1 MGSLPAAVKA
11 EATAVGRA
19 GPVFRRTLNLLLPS
33 GIYCD
38 NGRSV
43 SAPTTPGKD
52 TQPMLSLL
60 TMPPAFGYSTLFLGL
75 ALEYLGLPIPGE
87 SILLVGGLLAGRGY
101 LRLNL
106 ALPLMLLAVL
116 AADSLWFWLGRRRGS
131 AVVRAACRFTRNSS
145 GCVSR
150 VERTYQRL
158 GLASILV
165 GKFLPGIRQLIPA
178 LAGTFRV
185 PYPLF
190 FLLDV
195 VGTSAWVLVFWM
207 VGRALG
213 GMPPWDLSPGALFF
227 AAASLAVV
235 GVVGWRVW
243 PRRRGDRGGPATGCG
258 DCGQQ
263 KERAASGE
271 PPVQRL
277 AAAPAG
283 PERSPRI
290 G

>member
-1 MGSLPAAVKA
+1 MNWVAALS
-11 EATAVGRA
+11 
-19 GPVFRRTLNLLLPS
+19 GP
-33 GIYCD
+33 
-38 NGRSV
+38 
-43 SAPTTPGKD
+43 
-52 TQPMLSLL
+52 
-60 TMPPAFGYSTLFLGL
+60 FGYSTLFLGL

-87 SILLVGGLLAGRGY
+87 SILLVGGLLAGQGY

-131 AVVRAACRFTRNSS
+131 AVVRAVCRFTRNSS

-158 GLASILV
+158 GLASVLV

-195 VGTSAWVLVFWM
+195 VGTSVWVLVFWM
-207 VGRALG
+207 VGRTLG
-213 GMPPWDLSPGALFF
+213 GMPPWDLSPGALQF
-227 AAASLAVV
+227 ATASLAAV
-235 GVVGWRVW
+235 GVVGWRIC
-243 PRRRGDRGGPATGCG
+243 PRRRGSSDSPADCG
-258 DCGQQ
+258 DCG
-263 KERAASGE
+263 
-271 PPVQRL
+271 
-277 AAAPAG
+277 
-283 PERSPRI
+283 
-290 G
+290 

>member
-1 MGSLPAAVKA
+1 
-11 EATAVGRA
+11 
-19 GPVFRRTLNLLLPS
+19 
-33 GIYCD
+33 
-38 NGRSV
+38 
-43 SAPTTPGKD
+43 
-52 TQPMLSLL
+52 MLSLL
-60 TMPPAFGYSTLFLGL
+60 TMRSAFGYSTLFLGL

-101 LRLNL
+101 LHLNL

-131 AVVRAACRFTRNSS
+131 GVVRAVCRFTRNSS

-158 GLASILV
+158 GLASILA

-185 PYPLF
+185 SYPLF

-207 VGRALG
+207 VGRTLG

-243 PRRRGDRGGPATGCG
+243 PWRRGGRGGTATGCG

-263 KERAASGE
+263 ERN
-271 PPVQRL
+271 RL
-277 AAAPAG
+277 T
-283 PERSPRI
+283 
-290 G
+290 

>member
-1 MGSLPAAVKA
+1 MNWLAALS
-11 EATAVGRA
+11 
-19 GPVFRRTLNLLLPS
+19 GP
-33 GIYCD
+33 
-38 NGRSV
+38 
-43 SAPTTPGKD
+43 
-52 TQPMLSLL
+52 
-60 TMPPAFGYSTLFLGL
+60 FGYSTLFLGL

-87 SILLVGGLLAGRGY
+87 SILLVGGLLAGQGY

-131 AVVRAACRFTRNSS
+131 GVVRAVCRFTRNSS

-207 VGRALG
+207 VGRTLG
-213 GMPPWDLSPGALFF
+213 GMPPWDLSPGALLF
-227 AAASLAVV
+227 AAASLTVV

-243 PRRRGDRGGPATGCG
+243 PRRRGSGGGSPADCG

-263 KERAASGE
+263 ERQAAPGE

-277 AAAPAG
+277 DAAPAG
-283 PERSPRI
+283 PERTPGI